1 MHCPQALAQDVVTAV
16 AETAA
21 EAGRLVFGPTPVRF
35 PVTTAV
41 VASYADA
48 K

>member
-1 MHCPQALAQDVVTAV
+1 VTEAV
-16 AETAA
+16 GSAAA

-35 PVTTAV
+35 PVTTSV
-41 VASYADA
+41 VTTYADA